1 MEYTEDLNIFLE
13 EVDELLTNTEQNLV
27 ALEKSPSEGLIQEI
41 FRAMHTIKGG
51 AATLGFQDC
60 VEVTHAMENIL
71 DEIRTG
77 TRELTTEITDL
88 LLLVLDWLSAWTNAL
103 KQE

>member
-41 FRAMHTIKGG
+41 FRAMHTIKGRLLPWVSKT
-51 AATLGFQDC
+51 AWKSPMPWKTSWTKSDPA
-60 VEVTHAMENIL
+60 HANS
-71 DEIRTG
+71 RQ
-77 TRELTTEITDL
+77 
-88 LLLVLDWLSAWTNAL
+88 
-103 KQE
+103 K